1 VTATADGDRAAR
13 IRRRAS
19 PTAPAGP
26 ARYREQED
34 HRSAAEGVK
43 MEYRPLGG
51 TGTVVSTLCLGTM
64 TFGNESDEKTSHA
77 QLDRFAEH
85 GGNFVDTADVYSQ
98 GTSEEIIGRWLAAR
112 PGLRDQMVI
121 ATKGRFP
128 MGDGPNDH
136 GLTRTHL
143 SRALDASLRR
153 LGVETV
159 DLYQA
164 HAWDPVTPLEETLRF
179 FDDAVRAGKIRY
191 AGVSNFIGWQL
202 QKAAMLADLR
212 GLAPIVTL
220 QPQYNLLVRDIEFE
234 LVDVCRNENIGI
246 LPWSPLAGG
255 WLTGKYRRD
264 QAPTGSTRLGENP
277 QRGMEAYARRNAQE
291 RTWQIIDA
299 VRQVAESRSVSMS
312 QVALVWVADRP
323 AVTSVILGART
334 LEQLD
339 DNLAAAGLHLSE
351 GETALLDKVSA
362 PEVADYPYGAP
373 GVDQRS
379 RRF

>member
-1 VTATADGDRAAR
+1 
-13 IRRRAS
+13 
-19 PTAPAGP
+19 
-26 ARYREQED
+26 
-34 HRSAAEGVK
+34 
-43 MEYRPLGG
+43 MEYRTLGS
-51 TGTVVSTLCLGTM
+51 TGTVVSAQCLGTM
-64 TFGNESDEKTSHA
+64 TFGKESSKEASHA
-77 QLDRFAEH
+77 QLDRFVEA
-85 GGNFVDTADVYSQ
+85 GGNFIDTADVYS
-98 GTSEEIIGRWLAAR
+98 GGVSEEIIGRWLAAR
-112 PGLRDQMVI
+112 PGVRDQLVI

-128 MGDGPNDH
+128 MGGGPNDA

-153 LGVETV
+153 LGIEAV

-164 HAWDPVTPLEETLRF
+164 HAWDPLTPIEETLGF

-191 AGVSNFIGWQL
+191 AGVSNFLGWQL
-202 QKAAMLADLR
+202 QKAALLTGFR

-264 QAPTGSTRLGENP
+264 QTPTGATRLGEDP
-277 QRGMEAYARRNAQE
+277 ERGMEAYAARNAQE
-291 RTWQIIDA
+291 RTWRVIDA
-299 VRQVAESRSVSMS
+299 VRQVADGRGVSMS
-312 QVALVWVADRP
+312 QVALAWVAGRP

-339 DNLAAAGLHLSE
+339 DNLAAADLHLSDK
-351 GETALLDKVSA
+351 ETALLTEASA
-362 PEVADYPYGAP
+362 PIVSDYPYGAP
-373 GVDQRS
+373 GIQQRS
-379 RRF
+379 RVLNAAG

>member
-1 VTATADGDRAAR
+1 
-13 IRRRAS
+13 
-19 PTAPAGP
+19 
-26 ARYREQED
+26 
-34 HRSAAEGVK
+34 
-43 MEYRPLGG
+43 MEYRTLGS
-51 TGTVVSTLCLGTM
+51 TGTVVSTQCLGTM
-64 TFGNESDEKTSHA
+64 TFGKESSEEVSHA
-77 QLDRFAEH
+77 QLDRFVER
-85 GGNFVDTADVYSQ
+85 GGNFVDTADVYSR
-98 GTSEEIIGRWLAAR
+98 GVSEEIIGRWLAAR
-112 PGLRDQMVI
+112 PGKRDQLVI

-128 MGDGPNDH
+128 MGEGPNDV

-164 HAWDPVTPLEETLRF
+164 HAWDPLTPIEETLGF

-191 AGVSNFIGWQL
+191 AGVSNFLGWQL
-202 QKAAMLADLR
+202 QKASLLAQFR

-220 QPQYNLLVRDIEFE
+220 QPQYNLLIRDIEFE

-255 WLTGKYRRD
+255 WLTGKYQRD
-264 QAPTGSTRLGENP
+264 QSPSGATRLGEDP
-277 QRGMEAYARRNAQE
+277 RRGMEAYAPRNAQE
-291 RTWQIIDA
+291 RTWQVIDA
-299 VRQVAESRSVSMS
+299 LRQVAEGRGATMP
-312 QVALVWVADRP
+312 QVALAWVADRP

-351 GETALLDKVSA
+351 KETAQLNEASSPIVS
-362 PEVADYPYGAP
+362 DYPYGVP
-373 GVDQRS
+373 GIQQRS
-379 RRF
+379 RALNPSS